1 MGKDSD
7 VPHLN
12 LNLDLNLPQYRW
24 QTFSASCSIDAI
36 AWCHNSLASTMW
48 AAARAR
54 QTTAIMENKIT
65 ALTECRVQNKPS
77 RFVTRDGLHDMSQ
90 MLLDLPFP
98 NPQHLC

>member
-1 MGKDSD
+1 MGKDSE

-24 QTFSASCSIDAI
+24 LTFSASCPIDAVT
-36 AWCHNSLASTMW
+36 WGRNSLASTTW

-54 QTTAIMENKIT
+54 QTAAIMENKVT

-90 MLLDLPFP
+90 MLLDLPLP